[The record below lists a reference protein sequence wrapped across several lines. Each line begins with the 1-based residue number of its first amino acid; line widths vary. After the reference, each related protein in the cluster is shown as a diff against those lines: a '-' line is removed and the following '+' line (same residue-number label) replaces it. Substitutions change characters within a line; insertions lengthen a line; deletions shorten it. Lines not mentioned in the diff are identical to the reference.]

1 MTREEASDLIVS
13 AAIIWWSQHTYERDL
28 RAAIELICSAV
39 EPLSERERTVL
50 ACWLCARLGSTAMT
64 TAAAIAFG
72 FWIGINLGFLL
83 GGFVCLWGRVV

>member
-1 MTREEASDLIVS
+1 
-13 AAIIWWSQHTYERDL
+13 
-28 RAAIELICSAV
+28 
-39 EPLSERERTVL
+39 
-50 ACWLCARLGSTAMT
+50 MT